1 MKITLFGCKDTT
13 LHLSNFLKELD
24 VKIDLITITPET
36 AKTNEVAGYLDL
48 TSHKELFQS
57 IYQVSSYSLKDKS
70 DVDFLRAK
78 NINSLGLCV
87 GWQRL
92 IPNLVLDLF
101 TAGVFGMH
109 GSARDLPFGKGRSPI
124 NWAILED
131 RKFFHTNL
139 FKYLAGVDSGPIVSS
154 HTFSILKFDNAE
166 TLHYKNTMAMCHLV
180 QKNLNKLLDGSI
192 KLRPQNTIKGE
203 SFYPKRL
210 PNDGQI
216 DWKDDIFN
224 IDRLVRAVSQPF
236 YGAFTFENSKL
247 LKILRANIFYTDV
260 EQHPYLTA
268 QFGEVVDIFSSNKF
282 LVRCSGGILIVHDY
296 EGSIPQKGII
306 FNNQESTLSRFTR
319 NDYGFFDI

>member
-13 LHLSNFLKELD
+13 LYLSNFLKELD
-24 VKIDLITITPET
+24 VKIDLITIAPET

-48 TSHKELFQS
+48 TLHKELFQS
-57 IYQVSSYSLKDKS
+57 IYQVSSYSLKNKS

-101 TAGVFGMH
+101 TVGVFGMH

-139 FKYLAGVDSGPIVSS
+139 FKYLPGVDSGPIVSS

-192 KLRPQNTIKGE
+192 KSRPQNNIKRE
-203 SFYPKRL
+203 SFYPKRS

-224 IDRLVRAVSQPF
+224 IDF
-236 YGAFTFENSKL
+236 KT
-247 LKILRANIFYTDV
+247 
-260 EQHPYLTA
+260 
-268 QFGEVVDIFSSNKF
+268 
-282 LVRCSGGILIVHDY
+282 
-296 EGSIPQKGII
+296 
-306 FNNQESTLSRFTR
+306 
-319 NDYGFFDI
+319 